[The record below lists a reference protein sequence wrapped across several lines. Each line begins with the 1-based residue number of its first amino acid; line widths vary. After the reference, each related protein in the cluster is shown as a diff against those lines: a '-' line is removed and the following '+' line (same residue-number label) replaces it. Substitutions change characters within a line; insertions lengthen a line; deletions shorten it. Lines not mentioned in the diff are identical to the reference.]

1 MPGSSEAEPE
11 FEGAAEAEPAGADW
25 TVSIA
30 SVAGDWDPP
39 EIDPTVPHPFRMYNY
54 LIGGKDNYQADRDAV
69 DVLLRA
75 RPDAVISARAVE
87 AFSSRVVRYL
97 AASGITQFLQLGTAI
112 SVVNSHD
119 QIAQSIHPSCRF
131 VYVADDPITLAH
143 ARALLVGRPGS
154 DVTVVAG
161 DFRRT
166 KEVLTDPKVVGHL
179 DPHRPVGVLLF
190 GMLDYIRDPEAAR
203 AALGELVD
211 WVPAGSMIA
220 LQHVQEVGM
229 AEIDEAVY
237 LLSAQEKL
245 GLTPRSAQDIAR
257 IVGDFM
263 PLMLAPGLVQLPL
276 WTREDAPPDDPGWD
290 SGPGPEMAERAATL
304 GGVLLKPR

>member
-1 MPGSSEAEPE
+1 MAEFPE
-11 FEGAAEAEPAGADW
+11 SGDENEQSPPGADW

-30 SVAGDWDPP
+30 ADWDPP

-69 DVLLRA
+69 AILLRA

-87 AFSSRVVRYL
+87 AFSRRVVRYL
-97 AASGITQFLQLGTAI
+97 AGAGITQFLQLGTAI
-112 SVVNSHD
+112 TVANSHD
-119 QIAQSIHPSCRF
+119 RIAQDVDPNCRF

-161 DFRRT
+161 NFR
-166 KEVLTDPKVVGHL
+166 EPHWVLTDQNVIGHL
-179 DPHRPVGVLLF
+179 ELDRPVGVLLF
-190 GMLDYIRDPEAAR
+190 GMLDYIRDSGHAK
-203 AALGELVD
+203 AALAALID
-211 WVPAGSMIA
+211 WLPPGSMVA

-229 AEIDEAVY
+229 AEVDEAVY

-245 GLTPRSAQDIAR
+245 GLTPRSQAQIEE
-257 IVGDFM
+257 IVSGFAE
-263 PLMLAPGLVQLPL
+263 LLIEPGLVQLPL
-276 WTREDAPPDDPGWD
+276 WRRDDAPPEDPSWDD
-290 SGPGPEMAERAATL
+290 GPGPEMAERAATL
-304 GGVLLKPR
+304 GGVLYKKGPA

>member
-1 MPGSSEAEPE
+1 MAGTVEPGPEYDDGAEGEQP
-11 FEGAAEAEPAGADW
+11 GADW
-25 TVSIA
+25 TVSI
-30 SVAGDWDPP
+30 SSIAGDWDPP

-54 LIGGKDNYQADRDAV
+54 LIGGKDHYQADRDAV

-87 AFSSRVVRYL
+87 AFSRRVVRYL
-97 AASGITQFLQLGTAI
+97 VNAGITQFLQLGTAI

-119 QIAQSIHPSCRF
+119 QIAQTIDPNCRF

-161 DFRRT
+161 DFRRP
-166 KEVLTDPKVVGHL
+166 KEVLADPHVVGHL
-179 DPHRPVGVLLF
+179 ELDRPMGVLLF
-190 GMLDYIRDPEAAR
+190 GMLDYIREPEAAK
-203 AALGELVD
+203 AALGALID
-211 WVPAGSMIA
+211 WAPPGSMIA

-245 GLTPRSAQDIAR
+245 GLTPRSAPEIAR
-257 IVGDFM
+257 IVGEFT
-263 PLMLAPGLVQLPL
+263 PLLLAPGLVQLPL
-276 WTREDAPPDDPGWD
+276 WSREDAPPDDPGWD
-290 SGPGPEMAERAATL
+290 GGPGPEMAERAATL
-304 GGVLLKPR
+304 GGVLHKPA

>member
-1 MPGSSEAEPE
+1 MAGTSESEPDHR
-11 FEGAAEAEPAGADW
+11 GAVVPEPAGADW

-30 SVAGDWDPP
+30 AIAGDWDPP

-75 RPDAVISARAVE
+75 RPDSVISARAVE
-87 AFSSRVVRYL
+87 AFSRRVVRYL
-97 AASGITQFLQLGTAI
+97 AGKGITQFLQLGTAI

-119 QIAQSIHPSCRF
+119 QIAQSIDPNCRF

-161 DFRRT
+161 DFRKP
-166 KEVLTDPKVVGHL
+166 KEVLADHKVVGHL
-179 DPHRPVGVLLF
+179 DLDRPLGVLLF
-190 GMLDYIRDPEAAR
+190 GMLDYIREPEAAR
-203 AALGELVD
+203 AALSELVE
-211 WVPAGSMIA
+211 WVPPGSMIA

-245 GLTPRSAQDIAR
+245 GLTPRSAPDIAR
-257 IVGDFM
+257 IVGDLM
-263 PLMLAPGLVQLPL
+263 PLMVTPGLVQLPL
-276 WTREDAPPDDPGWD
+276 WIRDDSPPDDPDWD
-290 SGPGPEMAERAATL
+290 GGPGPEMAERAATL
-304 GGVLLKPR
+304 GGVIQKPF

>member
-1 MPGSSEAEPE
+1 MAGSSESEPE
-11 FEGAAEAEPAGADW
+11 YEGAIEAEPAGADW

-54 LIGGKDNYQADRDAV
+54 LIGGKDHYQADRDAV
-69 DVLLRA
+69 DILLRA

-87 AFSSRVVRYL
+87 AFSRRVVRYL
-97 AASGITQFLQLGTAI
+97 AGRGITQFLQLGTAI

-119 QIAQSIHPSCRF
+119 QIAQSIQRSCRF

-154 DVTVVAG
+154 EVTVVAG
-161 DFRRT
+161 DFRRPA
-166 KEVLTDPKVVGHL
+166 EVLADPNVVGHL
-179 DPHRPVGVLLF
+179 DLDRPVGVLLF
-190 GMLDYIRDPEAAR
+190 GMLDYIRDPAMAS
-203 AALGELVD
+203 AALGELLD
-211 WVPAGSMIA
+211 WVSPDSMVA

-245 GLTPRSAQDIAR
+245 GLTPRSARDIER
-257 IVGDFM
+257 IVEPFAS
-263 PLMLAPGLVQLPL
+263 MLISPGLVQLPL
-276 WTREDAPPDDPGWD
+276 WSRDDSPPDDPDWD
-290 SGPGPEMAERAATL
+290 GGPGPEMAERAATL
-304 GGVLLKPR
+304 GGVLHKPV